1 VLGFEILNKLLHNIS
16 KHNLHMTRVLPD
28 LASRLANSNFTVRML
43 FYEAYWQH
51 SLYLCV
57 ICATFITT
65 LLLQLRFVS

>member
-1 VLGFEILNKLLHNIS
+1 
-16 KHNLHMTRVLPD
+16 MTRVLPD

-57 ICATFITT
+57 IWHICATFITT
-65 LLLQLRFVS
+65 SLLQLRFVS